1 MTPDRTP
8 DRSTDRSTGAAAVR
22 AIGLA
27 RRYQSAAGQVNAL
40 DGADFEVASGEQVAV
55 MGPSGS
61 GKSTLLALIGGL
73 DRPTDGTIEVL
84 GSSVGTMSEAART
97 RFRRDNLGFIFQ
109 DYDLL
114 PHFTAAENVSL
125 GAAISDHHVEANP
138 VDLLGHLGLDEG
150 EANKLPDQLSG
161 GQQQRVGI
169 ARCLAA
175 RPKLILADEPTG
187 SLDSVTSATVVEVL
201 SAQTRTLGAA
211 LIVVT
216 HDPVVA
222 SQLDRIIWLR
232 DGRVVTA
239 DGAAAVAGA
248 DHRA

>member
-1 MTPDRTP
+1 
-8 DRSTDRSTGAAAVR
+8 
-22 AIGLA
+22 
-27 RRYQSAAGQVNAL
+27 
-40 DGADFEVASGEQVAV
+40 
-55 MGPSGS
+55 
-61 GKSTLLALIGGL
+61 
-73 DRPTDGTIEVL
+73 
-84 GSSVGTMSEAART
+84 MSEAART

-138 VDLLGHLGLDEG
+138 VDLLGQLGLDEG